1 MKHFLITIFIALP
14 LITSGCLYSKLK
26 TKMGFKSKPQ
36 KMERPEKPR
45 PPLGEGLYPT
55 PKPEEKKPIIRGPQF
70 DENGNYIPVEK

>member
-1 MKHFLITIFIALP
+1 MKKLLFISILVIP
-14 LITSGCLYSKLK
+14 LLSSGCLYTKFK

-55 PKPEEKKPIIRGPQF
+55 PKPEEKKPLIRGPQF